1 MQYEWWQFCLIT
13 ISNGISWSLPILT
26 VFLAAAWFL
35 GNVTKEVVEKVKK
48 KVSTEE

>member
-1 MQYEWWQFCLIT
+1 MEWYQLCLLQLCK
-13 ISNGISWSLPILT
+13 GISWSLPILT